1 MRREVAWLQAELPQ
15 LVERGVLTTDAAEA
29 LRRHYASSGSEPAAS
44 RAGWG
49 QILLACFGALLVGG
63 GIILIL
69 AHNWDGLGRPARAG
83 IALGVLLAVQALTLF
98 AVARRP
104 GSTAWRESTSGLL
117 VAAVGA
123 SIALVGQTYHA
134 GGSVESLMRAWL
146 WLVVLVPY
154 LTGSSLASIGFWAL
168 LVVRAFG
175 LTWHDSP
182 WDPWLLVLAGFPFVV
197 LRLRT
202 AAESW
207 ATALVMMAAV
217 TSIFIIGTAV
227 TVDSGWNGLWAVFD
241 VSFLA
246 AIVAA
251 ASWPPG
257 AYASEMWRRRI
268 LVPASLAL
276 IAMGTILSFGDAW
289 RDVLIGDR
297 HFRNPNVAMGALVA
311 VASVATA
318 SILMMRLVRAG
329 RMAAAVSASAAPLV
343 VVLHVL
349 AMFELSDA
357 GWVAFNVW
365 LLVLGVVTLVEGVRT
380 LELGAANRGLL
391 TLAALVIARFFDTD
405 VSFLARGLAFV
416 AFGIGCLAL
425 NVWLMRRA
433 RRSTP

>member
-1 MRREVAWLQAELPQ
+1 MP
-15 LVERGVLTTDAAEA
+15 
-29 LRRHYASSGSEPAAS
+29 S
-44 RAGWG
+44 RAG
-49 QILLACFGALLVGG
+49 LTRRHCAS
-63 GIILIL
+63 GI
-69 AHNWDGLGRPARAG
+69 RS
-83 IALGVLLAVQALTLF
+83 F
-98 AVARRP
+98 VA
-104 GSTAWRESTSGLL
+104 T
-117 VAAVGA
+117 VGA

-134 GGSVESLMRAWL
+134 GGSVESLISAWL
-146 WLVVLVPY
+146 WLVVLVPVPHGVEPRRDR
-154 LTGSSLASIGFWAL
+154 LLGAARRAGVRPDLARFAMGSMAARPAL
-168 LVVRAFG
+168 DCL
-175 LTWHDSP
+175 
-182 WDPWLLVLAGFPFVV
+182 FVV

-217 TSIFIIGTAV
+217 ASIFIIGTAV
-227 TVDSGWNGLWAVFD
+227 TADSGWNGLWAVFD

-289 RDVLIGDR
+289 RDVVIGDR
-297 HFRNPNVAMGALVA
+297 HLRNPNVALGALVA

-318 SILMMRLVRAG
+318 SILMIRLVRAG
-329 RMAAAVSASAAPLV
+329 RMAAAVSSAAPLV
-343 VVLHVL
+343 VAMHVL
-349 AMFELSDA
+349 AMYGLSDA

-391 TLAALVIARFFDTD
+391 TLAALVIARFFDTE
-405 VSFLARGLAFV
+405 VSFSRGASPSWHSGM
-416 AFGIGCLAL
+416 AAL
-425 NVWLMRRA
+425 R
-433 RRSTP
+433 